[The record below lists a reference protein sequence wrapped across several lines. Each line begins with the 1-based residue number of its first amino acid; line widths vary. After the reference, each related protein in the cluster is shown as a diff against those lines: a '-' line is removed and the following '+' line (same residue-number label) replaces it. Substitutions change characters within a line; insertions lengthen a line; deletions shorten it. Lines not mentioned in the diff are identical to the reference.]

1 MQPNKQKSRYQ
12 KLNSY
17 PTLALWDVVLLKH
30 ADLSWTEQRS
40 CSLRGEN
47 VGDCTKINDTR
58 TVLSNSK
65 HSAVHR
71 ECGEVSHN
79 SFFFPRCSRSDS
91 DTFRP

>member
-1 MQPNKQKSRYQ
+1 MLRNPTNRNQKIK
-12 KLNSY
+12 KLNSH
-17 PTLALWDVVLLKH
+17 PILALWDVVLLKH

-71 ECGEVSHN
+71 ECGEVSNN
-79 SFFFPRCSRSDS
+79 SFFP
-91 DTFRP
+91 PLQPQ